1 MGNEKQMAEKTLA
14 VCCPC
19 SGSMVLGSGCSSSTG
34 PCLCP
39 VSSKHMNE
47 PGIAV
52 QTIQT
57 YIYCLFVH
65 SVSISPS
72 IWSMLEEWWLT
83 TVLPKENFKMYHLPW
98 VLLLMLSTNSM
109 WLLGFEGEIWVKIF
123 CYFGIRYTQG
133 FYTFLLSSSL
143 IRMPRLYEGS
153 FNYEIFIRRQWM
165 VLCD

>member
-1 MGNEKQMAEKTLA
+1 MAKKNLA
-14 VCCPC
+14 VCYPC
-19 SGSMVLGSGCSSSTG
+19 SGSMVLGSGCFSSTA

-52 QTIQT
+52 RTIQT

-72 IWSMLEEWWLT
+72 NWSMLEEQWLT
-83 TVLPKENFKMYHLPW
+83 TVFPKENFKMYHLPW
-98 VLLLMLSTNSM
+98 VLLSMLSTNSM
-109 WLLGFEGEIWVKIF
+109 CLLVFEGEIWVKF
-123 CYFGIRYTQG
+123 SQLLWDPLDPRFL
-133 FYTFLLSSSL
+133 TFFLSLSL

-153 FNYEIFIRRQWM
+153 LNYEIFIRRQWK